1 MNKEKMDELRGLSR
15 NLDSAT
21 FRVDQISKNITKALK
36 SEPLGP
42 RDQNEVGD
50 LTGQDLLNALT
61 EANKNGHWKGWT
73 FSELNRGGPILP
85 CSVYDEQ
92 DNIIGH
98 KAIVSSIVSYGNDKG
113 EIRELTIMI
122 TDENG
127 SRYIDFM
134 PKDSL
139 VMPQPRPLKRNA
151 LD

>member
-61 EANKNGHWKGWT
+61 EAEGQYFPAPST
-73 FSELNRGGPILP
+73 TSRIIS
-85 CSVYDEQ
+85 SV
-92 DNIIGH
+92 
-98 KAIVSSIVSYGNDKG
+98 
-113 EIRELTIMI
+113 T
-122 TDENG
+122 
-127 SRYIDFM
+127 
-134 PKDSL
+134 
-139 VMPQPRPLKRNA
+139 RPLSAPLSAMEMIRVRYEN
-151 LD
+151 